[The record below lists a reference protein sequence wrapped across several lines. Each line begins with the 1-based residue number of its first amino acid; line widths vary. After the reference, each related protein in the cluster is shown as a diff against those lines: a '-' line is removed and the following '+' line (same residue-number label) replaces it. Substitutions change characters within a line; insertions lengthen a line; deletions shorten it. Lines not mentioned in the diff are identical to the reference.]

1 MINPRLQGP
10 CQALETTAQR
20 GRDKLGGV
28 EAEALGPLAGP
39 SVKRQMIC
47 MLFPGTKKTQLSR
60 KKRGLGFTAQ
70 RLAAEVRKASS

>member
-1 MINPRLQGP
+1 MTKRQEIWLMINPSLQGP

-47 MLFPGTKKTQLSR
+47 MLFPPR
-60 KKRGLGFTAQ
+60 KPSCQ
-70 RLAAEVRKASS
+70 ERKEA

>member
-1 MINPRLQGP
+1 MINPSLQGP

-20 GRDKLGGV
+20 GRDKLGGGGGRSSGASCRTLCE
-28 EAEALGPLAGP
+28 EANDLHALP
-39 SVKRQMIC
+39 
-47 MLFPGTKKTQLSR
+47 TKKTQLSR